1 MSTIINFGKTYDN
14 KSYTLN
20 DILNMINDKKFA
32 IPNLQREYKWKEK
45 DVLTLADSLFK
56 MFNIGQ
62 FLVMPYSSNFELGL
76 KSLHGFGDINGKMDS
91 SHKYVFDGQQRITS
105 IAKIFLQPTARDNYN
120 FDLLAI
126 LNSEYDL
133 GLDIEK
139 NYIVKKDNNHADWRY
154 LNCKMIMKEVDNQK
168 ARVNVL
174 EERIKKFLESSYV
187 QQIEENKLKKIEM
200 CGAENIEKH
209 LDNMLTTT
217 YNFSVLSNN
226 VDYNFLEENFHRFN
240 NSGLKLTAF
249 ELINS
254 RSLVRYDDNG
264 NKVNGSES
272 LADVLNRDLIAQLK
286 VMPQLKQ
293 FYELF
298 LSYKENGTKKNKFE
312 KLDNLLKIIHLIESY
327 SNKEELG
334 NGLLSERNDILKYK
348 ADFWFNAWDKHKENL
363 FKCFNWFVESK
374 LTVVCPA
381 IIYLFFTFFIIHCS
395 SLYSNSFKGKL
406 VIESGNPRFLEW
418 LKDTMV
424 HVSLDGVSLG
434 RKMIADL
441 TSIHTAMK
449 KYIKNQ
455 QDNTIEAAL
464 SFEKMSFRDLFT
476 VEEILKSKKGSL
488 IGKYFSYCLQTNRID
503 VNVDLSGVQFK
514 NGIDFDFH
522 HLIPKSTKKNEAK
535 WKREEY
541 DSIANQRLLNSTFN
555 QQIIGN
561 KKFHTYMSE
570 LEANIGEAKF
580 KEITTKNL
588 IPLDWKNMEDYEI
601 LKEMAVLLTEA
612 LNKTL

>member
-1 MSTIINFGKTYDN
+1 MSSIINLEKTYDN
-14 KSYTLN
+14 KSYTLK
-20 DILNMINDKKFA
+20 DILIMIDNKKFA
-32 IPNLQREYKWKEK
+32 IPNLQREYKWKEN
-45 DVLTLADSLFK
+45 DVLMLGDSLFK

-62 FLVMPYSSNFELGL
+62 FLIMPYSSNFELGL
-76 KSLHGFGDINGKMDS
+76 ESLHGFGSINGKMDS
-91 SHKYVFDGQQRITS
+91 SHNYVFDGQQRITS
-105 IAKIFLQPTARDNYN
+105 IAKIFIQPTSKDNYN

-139 NYIVKKDNNHADWRY
+139 NYIVKKDNIHADWRY
-154 LNCKMIMKEVDNQK
+154 LNCRMIMLEQDNSK
-168 ARVNVL
+168 SRSNIL
-174 EERIKKFLESSYV
+174 EERIKKFLESSYAK
-187 QQIEENKLKKIEM
+187 QIEENKLTKIKM
-200 CGAENIEKH
+200 CAVDNIATH
-209 LDNMLTTT
+209 LQNMLTTT

-226 VDYNFLEENFHRFN
+226 VDYDFLEENFNRFN

-254 RSLVRYDDNG
+254 RSLIRYDDNG
-264 NKVNGSES
+264 NKINGSES
-272 LADVLNRDLIAQLK
+272 LADVLNHDLIAQLE

-293 FYELF
+293 FYKLF
-298 LSYKENGTKKNKFE
+298 LSYKDEGKRNKFE
-312 KLDNLLKIIHLIESY
+312 KLDNLLRIIHLIETY
-327 SNKEELG
+327 SNQEELG
-334 NGLLSERNDILKYK
+334 NVLSERTDILKYK

-381 IIYLFFTFFIIHCS
+381 IIYLFFTFFIVNCS

-406 VIESGNPRFLEW
+406 IIESGNPRFLEW

-424 HVSLDGVSLG
+424 HISLEGVSLG
-434 RKMIADL
+434 RKMLADL

-464 SFEKMSFRDLFT
+464 SFEEMSFRDLFT

-488 IGKYFSYCLQTNRID
+488 IGKYFNYCLQTNRID
-503 VNVDLSGVQFK
+503 VNVDLAGVK
-514 NGIDFDFH
+514 LKEEVEFDFH
-522 HLIPKSTKKNEAK
+522 HLIPKSTKKNEPK

-570 LEANIGEAKF
+570 LEANIGEEKF